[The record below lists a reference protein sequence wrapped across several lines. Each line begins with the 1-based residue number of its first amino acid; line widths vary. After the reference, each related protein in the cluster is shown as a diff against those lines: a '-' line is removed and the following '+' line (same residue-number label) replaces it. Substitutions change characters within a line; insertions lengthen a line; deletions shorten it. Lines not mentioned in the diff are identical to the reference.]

1 MEDGS
6 LKNTDGVY
14 EIDALGPNGVGAQ
27 EFLKRGKVFQ
37 GGNWQHLHKMLGI
50 QSGDSILYVGDHLY
64 ADVLRSKRTLG
75 WRSVFIMP
83 ELEDEILTF
92 SKTLPLRKNIAS
104 LRRMRDELAL
114 NAEVIRREADLQDEK
129 VQQTLSEMEEDDEVI
144 GSTLSTMLDEWHGAF
159 HPIWGAM
166 FNAGYQDSRFAFY
179 VENYACLYTSRASNL
194 GLNSE
199 MTSFRPTMEML
210 PHDKIVAQDDAI
222 LDVTDPWSDFP

>member
-1 MEDGS
+1 MDDGS

-14 EIDALGPNGVGAQ
+14 EIDALGHNGVD
-27 EFLKRGKVFQ
+27 EFLNRGKVFQ
-37 GGNWQHLHKMLGI
+37 GGNWQHLHKMLGV

-83 ELEDEILTF
+83 ELEDEIRTF
-92 SKTLPLRKNIAS
+92 SETLPLRKRIAG
-104 LRRMRDELAL
+104 LRGMRDELAL
-114 NAEVIRREADLQDEK
+114 QAEQIRRDKDPENHD
-129 VQQTLSEMEEDDEVI
+129 VQQTLREMEEDDELI
-144 GSTLSTMLDEWHGAF
+144 ASSLSKMLLQWHAAF

-199 MTSFRPTMEML
+199 LKSFRTTMEML
-210 PHDKIVAQDDAI
+210 PHDKIVAQSDAL
-222 LDVTDPWSDFP
+222 LDATDPWEDSP

>member
-1 MEDGS
+1 MQDGS
-6 LKNTDGVY
+6 LKNTDGLY
-14 EIDALGPNGVGAQ
+14 EIDALGPNGAE
-27 EFLKRGKVFQ
+27 EFLQRGKVFQ

-83 ELEDEILTF
+83 ELEDEIRTF
-92 SKTLPLRKNIAS
+92 SATSALRKRIAR
-104 LRRMRDELAL
+104 LRRMRDELSL
-114 NAEVIRREADLQDEK
+114 KGDEVRRQGDLENPE
-129 VQQTLSEMEEDDEVI
+129 VQQTLKEMEDDDELI
-144 GSTLSTMLDEWHGAF
+144 GSTLSSMLEQWHAAF

-199 MTSFRPTMEML
+199 LKSFRTTMEML
-210 PHDKIVAQDDAI
+210 PHDKIVAQSDAM
-222 LDVTDPWSDFP
+222 LDTTDPWDNAA